1 MPIRRQILMAYFSKE
16 RAMSS
21 QHEIALS
28 CLHIRIFV
36 GFAVYKRRCN
46 RVQSGEKRV
55 GEQIDGIGLI
65 VEQVLP

>member
-1 MPIRRQILMAYFSKE
+1 
-16 RAMSS
+16 MSS

-36 GFAVYKRRCN
+36 GFAVYKRCCN